1 MSDRTYG
8 RLRLDGADLDVIRH
22 MLERGRDMC
31 AFKATT
37 AQDAEEEAFYE
48 KTRAR
53 SEAMVARFQ
62 ATKPGRVS
70 FTEGDLAF
78 VRGMVFPTL
87 FPELMAQYAR
97 RAELSLEEVDLL
109 SLRITH
115 LSALQ
120 QKFDEPRIADKSQ
133 DSEPEEEEE
142 EEEDV
147 EDDGDDVEAAPGLR

>member
-1 MSDRTYG
+1 MSDKTYG
-8 RLRLDGADLDVIRH
+8 RLRLDGADLVVIRQ

-31 AFKATT
+31 AFKAAT
-37 AQDAEEEAFYE
+37 AHDADEEAFYE
-48 KTRAR
+48 KTHAR
-53 SEAMVARFQ
+53 SEAMEARFE
-62 ATKPGRVS
+62 ATEPGRVA

-97 RAELSLEEVDLL
+97 RTELSLEEVDVL

-120 QKFDEPRIADKSQ
+120 QKFDEPLIADKSQ
-133 DSEPEEEEE
+133 DPEPEEDD
-142 EEEDV
+142 EDV
-147 EDDGDDVEAAPGLR
+147 EDDAAPGLQ

>member
-37 AQDAEEEAFYE
+37 AQNAEEEAFYE

-62 ATKPGRVS
+62 ATKPSRVS

-97 RAELSLEEVDLL
+97 RAELSPEEVDLL

-133 DSEPEEEEE
+133 DPEPEEEEE
-142 EEEDV
+142 EDDV